1 MKKKIIWIILVLSV
15 IGIFV
20 GYDYYRS
27 KQVVIT
33 VEKMTPEIVQPS
45 SSETVELTLMVRNKA
60 GKAIEGHNIYAL
72 SIGGGS
78 LKSFYEKTDR
88 NGMVKFIYYPPDMA
102 GYQEEQNVTIKF
114 RDESNSVFVEIYPT
128 AEHQIK
134 LTRPD
139 TDNSNGMT
147 VDDYLN

>member
-33 VEKMTPEIVQPS
+33 VEKMTPEIVQAS

-78 LKSFYEKTDR
+78 LKSFYENLKR
-88 NGMVKFIYYPPDMA
+88 FYCKHL
-102 GYQEEQNVTIKF
+102 K
-114 RDESNSVFVEIYPT
+114 
-128 AEHQIK
+128 
-134 LTRPD
+134 
-139 TDNSNGMT
+139 
-147 VDDYLN
+147 

>member
-33 VEKMTPEIVQPS
+33 VEKMTPEIVQAS

-60 GKAIEGHNIYAL
+60 GKAIEGHNI
-72 SIGGGS
+72 
-78 LKSFYEKTDR
+78 
-88 NGMVKFIYYPPDMA
+88 
-102 GYQEEQNVTIKF
+102 
-114 RDESNSVFVEIYPT
+114 
-128 AEHQIK
+128 
-134 LTRPD
+134 
-139 TDNSNGMT
+139 
-147 VDDYLN
+147 